1 MGGQHRLEW
10 VVKMARNTQVN
21 PREAHNLVP
30 GREIRAKHLSN
41 DLEPYRSYQ
50 HPTSRTAT
58 QYRPLLIQCKAI
70 SL

>member
-1 MGGQHRLEW
+1 M
-10 VVKMARNTQVN
+10 N
-21 PREAHNLVP
+21 PREAYNLVP

-70 SL
+70 AL